1 MLKPCIQL
9 LGLAR
14 NPDSRSKRNKQLT
27 APFVDDRS
35 EVKEVDAASI
45 SLDLRWC
52 SKDVFLLRIVH
63 AGGREELY
71 QNVVPASQ
79 LMEKYPGM
87 CVARPEVFKNPQEA
101 LLRPEESLL
110 VGQKYYMIPSTTAHK
125 IKKKHQKKLMAEEA
139 AERKEE
145 APDAKITVDSGR
157 SDTDDSVCS
166 AKEYYGS
173 KERWSK
179 CKRRKNFRGKKPF
192 VPPLPRT
199 SSCRGINWEPSLTSV
214 QELSP

>member
-1 MLKPCIQL
+1 MLKWCIQL

-14 NPDSRSKRNKQLT
+14 NPGRNQLTGPSMDDKSKR
-27 APFVDDRS
+27 
-35 EVKEVDAASI
+35 KEVDAASI
-45 SLDLRWC
+45 SLDLSMQ
-52 SKDVFLLRIVH
+52 SKDIFVRIVH

-79 LMEKYPGM
+79 LMEKYPGL

-101 LLRPEESLL
+101 LLRPDEILL
-110 VGQKYYMIPSTTAHK
+110 IGKKYYMIPCTTAQK
-125 IKKKHQKKLMAEEA
+125 IKKKHQKKLKAKEA
-139 AERKEE
+139 AEGKDE
-145 APDAKITVDSGR
+145 APDGKNTVDSGG

-166 AKEYYGS
+166 DKEYYVS

-179 CKRRKNFRGKKPF
+179 CLRRKGFRGKKPF

-199 SSCRGINWEPSLTSV
+199 RSCRGINWEPSLTSV